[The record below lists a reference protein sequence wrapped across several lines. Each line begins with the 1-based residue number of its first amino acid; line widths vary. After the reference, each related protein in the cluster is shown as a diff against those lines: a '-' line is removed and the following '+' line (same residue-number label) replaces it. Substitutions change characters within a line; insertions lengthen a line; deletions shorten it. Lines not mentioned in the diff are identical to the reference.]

1 MTLRDLHT
9 PPARQA
15 HAYAAY
21 GKFMSPLF
29 DLDGGGVRS
38 PLDSARGT
46 EPGRGTTMPIL
57 IVLTLVPT
65 LSFYFYVLVQFV
77 MEAKRRRHH
86 DTCTLIVPLHSVR
99 SAEAA
104 YGRLEENYQ
113 PGGNDMGIADPVL
126 RPIANERLYQG
137 PAAGQVLSTF
147 LRNRLSVISS
157 QTGRLTAKHAA
168 KG

>member
-1 MTLRDLHT
+1 
-9 PPARQA
+9 
-15 HAYAAY
+15 
-21 GKFMSPLF
+21 
-29 DLDGGGVRS
+29 
-38 PLDSARGT
+38 
-46 EPGRGTTMPIL
+46 MPIL

-99 SAEAA
+99 SAQAE
-104 YGRLEENYQ
+104 YDRLDDYKQ
-113 PGGNDMGIADPVL
+113 AGGNEDGSADPVF
-126 RPIANERLYQG
+126 RPIAKERPSQN
-137 PAAGQVLSTF
+137 PSSGQVLSTF

-157 QTGRLTAKHAA
+157 EAGRLPAKRAA

>member
-1 MTLRDLHT
+1 MDLSDLEIAAPQRT
-9 PPARQA
+9 

-38 PLDSARGT
+38 SLDSAHGT
-46 EPGRGTTMPIL
+46 GSGRSTTMPIV

-77 MEAKRRRHH
+77 IEANRRRHH

-99 SAEAA
+99 SAEAG
-104 YGRLEENYQ
+104 YDGLDENNQ
-113 PGGNDMGIADPVL
+113 PGGDDMVGADPAL
-126 RPIANERLYQG
+126 HPTAQQRPSEN
-137 PAAGQVLSTF
+137 PSSGQVLSTF

-157 QTGRLTAKHAA
+157 QTGRLPAKHAA